1 LAYLDEDGHKEAV
14 EEIRQGIAE
23 IEAFLEKIGQ
33 LGQLD
38 DCPELLFLREWQS
51 EVETSRPRSPRER
64 LVAELQAAVEEDQ
77 FELAASLRDRLHLL
91 ETEQSGQ
98 EL

>member
-1 LAYLDEDGHKEAV
+1 LDEDGHEEAV
-14 EEIRQGIAE
+14 EEIRQGIVE

-33 LGQLD
+33 LDHLD
-38 DCPELLFLREWQS
+38 DCPELLFLREWES
-51 EVETSRPRSPRER
+51 EVETNRPRSPRER
-64 LVAELQAAVEEDQ
+64 LVAELQAAVEADK
-77 FELAASLRDRLHLL
+77 FELAAALRDRLHSF